1 MGDVLLNSRGTIMEM
16 SHSSSRT
23 VMLHSTSSRKTER
36 KVIEKNRRTQMKT
49 LFSNLNSLLPKQT
62 SKEALSLPD
71 QIDEAINY
79 IKSLEAKLKKSKE
92 KKESLSGRKRPFSNC
107 TSSFESTSTSRAPQL
122 QIREMGSSLQI
133 VLISGL
139 DNQFI
144 FYDII
149 RILQDEGVEIA
160 SASFSVSGNSI
171 FHVVHAQMRES
182 DFSFGAAKVS
192 ERLSRFINGST
203 SEIESEPELW
213 NFNDLHPETWA
224 F

>member
-1 MGDVLLNSRGTIMEM
+1 
-16 SHSSSRT
+16 
-23 VMLHSTSSRKTER
+23 
-36 KVIEKNRRTQMKT
+36 
-49 LFSNLNSLLPKQT
+49 
-62 SKEALSLPD
+62 
-71 QIDEAINY
+71 
-79 IKSLEAKLKKSKE
+79 
-92 KKESLSGRKRPFSNC
+92 
-107 TSSFESTSTSRAPQL
+107 
-122 QIREMGSSLQI
+122 MGSSLQI

-192 ERLSRFINGST
+192 ERLNRFINGST